1 MDDLNQNG
9 RDQDQDQN
17 QSQSN
22 QSQQYQQ
29 PNYSGEQQ
37 YQGYYQNQQSGQPYD
52 QQGQQYQQQ
61 YQQYQQQNQQQNQY
75 TQYQQPY
82 SPYQQ
87 GRKQDNGMA
96 IASMI
101 CGIVGLTLS
110 CCMGLLGVAVAVV
123 GLVLGILVLRNHKD
137 GKNMAIAGIVLS
149 GISLLIG
156 VIAIIGVIFLAN
168 NQTFWDELRSQME
181 NSYY

>member
-1 MDDLNQNG
+1 
-9 RDQDQDQN
+9 
-17 QSQSN
+17 
-22 QSQQYQQ
+22 
-29 PNYSGEQQ
+29 
-37 YQGYYQNQQSGQPYD
+37 
-52 QQGQQYQQQ
+52 
-61 YQQYQQQNQQQNQY
+61 
-75 TQYQQPY
+75 
-82 SPYQQ
+82 
-87 GRKQDNGMA
+87 MA

-110 CCMGLLGVAVAVV
+110 CCMGVLGVAVAVV

-168 NQTFWDELRSQME
+168 NQTFWDELRIQME